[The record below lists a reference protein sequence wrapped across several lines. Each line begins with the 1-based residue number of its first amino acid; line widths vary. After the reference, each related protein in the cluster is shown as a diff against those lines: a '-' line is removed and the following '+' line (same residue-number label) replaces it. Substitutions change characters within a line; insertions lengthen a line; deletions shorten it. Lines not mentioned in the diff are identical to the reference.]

1 MYKNRAIFQPYLELV
16 EFLGEVLGENVEIV
30 LHDLTNLER
39 SIIAI
44 NNGYISGRQL
54 GGPVTDLVLRMM
66 KDVEFKDMNYITNY
80 QSEAK
85 HGKMLH
91 SATYIIRDE
100 QKRVVG
106 MMCFN
111 FDYSEH
117 YAIQQSV
124 EKILP
129 RFMQQRENKEA
140 TGDIISEKLNDSIEH
155 LVSGSIQE
163 VTYYNG
169 IEPQRLVQEEKID
182 IVRGLHDKGIF
193 LIKGAVIE
201 VASQLQMSEATV
213 YRYLSMIRREE

>member
-1 MYKNRAIFQPYLELV
+1 MKKGLNFEPYLQLV
-16 EFLGEVLGENVEIV
+16 NFFGEILGENVEIV
-30 LHDLTNLER
+30 LHDLTNLEE

-44 NNGYISGRQL
+44 TNGQISGRQL

-66 KDVEFKDMNYITNY
+66 KDAEFKDINYITNY

-91 SATYIIRDE
+91 SATYLIRDE
-100 QKRVVG
+100 QSRVFG

-117 YAIQQSV
+117 YAIQQAV
-124 EKILP
+124 DKIMPKL
-129 RFMQQRENKEA
+129 MLNKEINEKQ
-140 TGDIISEKLNDSIEH
+140 TNGISEKLNDSIEH

-163 VTYYNG
+163 LTFFNEFV
-169 IEPQRLVQEEKID
+169 PQRLVQEEKID
-182 IVRGLHDKGIF
+182 IVRGLQDKGVF
-193 LIKGAVIE
+193 LMKGAVLE

-213 YRYLSMIRREE
+213 YRYLSMIKRAE